1 MLTKSE
7 LEQIKNYLA
16 LYGKKDSQLPPAD
29 IPLDKYDKVAIVQKG
44 SNRLVPITEL
54 QETIGVELK
63 KDVCTYNWYIS
74 HPEKIDNNTIYV
86 CTTDDDSQVIQIY
99 LQGYPF
105 MSTADAEFAF
115 SANRSAAFIGEDNP
129 TTLNATAS
137 PIASDITFYDGDI
150 VLKTTTDNTSLSHTL
165 NVTGSKTFTA
175 KAHILGRE
183 MTKSLT
189 ITGVK
194 HIYWGAGATDAVL
207 NTSVMHPNDREHYSA
222 QNVPF
227 NLQATISNVA
237 NDYIYL
243 EIPNEWQLNKIEL
256 YDNPSF
262 PTELGMTQITTPRD
276 GYKAYKSNYDRA
288 VGEHVYRIF
297 IKSV

>member
-86 CTTDDDSQVIQIY
+86 CTTDDGSQVIQIY

-129 TTLNATAS
+129 TTLNATTS

-194 HIYWGAGATDAVL
+194 HIYWGAGNNPATSNAVATD
-207 NTSVMHPNDREHYSA
+207 
-222 QNVPF
+222 
-227 NLQATISNVA
+227 
-237 NDYIYL
+237 
-243 EIPNEWQLNKIEL
+243 
-256 YDNPSF
+256 
-262 PTELGMTQITTPRD
+262 TTPRNVTFTMKVNSLGLAD
-276 GYKAYKSNYDRA
+276 STHYLYFEVPAGWQVYKLELVDDENFPMEMTIHSTPITAHNTGYTAYRNEELRA
-288 VGEHVYRIF
+288 AGTHNYRIYV
-297 IKSV
+297 KSL